1 MTLIHNPTT
10 PVELALRATLPP
22 LSAIRAFEAAAR
34 HLSFTVAAQE
44 LGMTQA
50 AVSYQVKL
58 LETRL
63 DTQLFWRTTRRV
75 TLTEAGRRLASA
87 STEALTILRSAF
99 AAAAEE
105 SSTVIGVTSLPTLAS
120 NWLVPRLGS
129 FQMAHP
135 AYAVRLDTSP
145 EVLDLA
151 LAGLDIGIRT
161 GTGDWPGYDAHQIF
175 PQLYTPL
182 CSPALVAERGLR
194 EPADLLQLPLF
205 GPAGRWRVWF
215 AKAGIAN
222 PALPHTVAHDLPN
235 EVFDLTAA
243 LSQGGA
249 ALCSPHFFLDD
260 IAAGRA
266 VRPFDLV
273 AGPPDRNY
281 YLVYRRDRR
290 RAPKIRAFRDWIL
303 AAAKQDLERCPI
315 GPSAELRA

>member
-1 MTLIHNPTT
+1 VVLVHKLPAKAT
-10 PVELALRATLPP
+10 PARRPALPP
-22 LSAIRAFEAAAR
+22 LSAIRVFEAAAR
-34 HLSFTVAAQE
+34 HLSFTVAAEE

-63 DTQLFWRTTRRV
+63 DTPLFWRTTRRV
-75 TLTEAGRRLASA
+75 SLTEAGRRLASA
-87 STEALTILRSAF
+87 STEAFTILRSAF
-99 AAAAEE
+99 GSAAEE
-105 SSTVIGVTSLPTLAS
+105 SSTVISVTSLPTLAS

-145 EVLDLA
+145 DVLDLA
-151 LAGLDIGIRT
+151 LVGLDIGIRT
-161 GTGDWPGYDAHQIF
+161 GTGDWPGYDSHRLF

-182 CSPALVAERGLR
+182 CSPGLLAERGLR
-194 EPADLLQLPLF
+194 EPADLLRLPLF
-205 GPAGRWRVWF
+205 GPAHRWREWF
-215 AKAGIAN
+215 AKAGIAD

-249 ALCSPHFFLDD
+249 ALCSPHFFVDD
-260 IAAGRA
+260 VAAGRA

-273 AGPPDRNY
+273 AGPHDRHY
-281 YLVYRRDRR
+281 YLVYRTDRR
-290 RAPKIRAFRDWIL
+290 RAPKIIAFRDWIL
-303 AAAKQDLERCPI
+303 ATAKQDLERCPI
-315 GPSAELRA
+315 GPDATVG